1 MRAFLRPGPPFAE
14 NRVIH
19 RPPNAIRRNPVF
31 LALVSM
37 YRHLIL
43 STEGKVNTENSYE
56 WRRQL
61 LWGLVLIGVGITFF
75 LDQMDYIVVEGLW
88 HYWPLLLVVIGINKM
103 IGYPTAKH
111 FTSGL
116 WTMFVGLW
124 LFAVIEHEFGLTF
137 GNSWPLPIIACGI
150 TMVIEPLIKKRFAP
164 NEESGK

>member
-1 MRAFLRPGPPFAE
+1 LRLAAHFTE
-14 NRVIH
+14 NPVIH
-19 RPPNAIRRNPVF
+19 RSGNAIRRNPVF
-31 LALVSM
+31 LALVAM
-37 YRHLIL
+37 YLHLIL

-61 LWGLVLIGVGITFF
+61 LWGLVLIGVGVTIF
-75 LDQMDYIVVEGLW
+75 LDQMDIIQVEGLW
-88 HYWPLLLVVIGINKM
+88 HYWPLLLVISGINKM

-116 WTMFVGLW
+116 WTMFMGLW
-124 LFAVIEHEFGLTF
+124 LFAVTEHEFGLTF

-150 TMVIEPLIKKRFAP
+150 TMVLEPLIKKRFAP